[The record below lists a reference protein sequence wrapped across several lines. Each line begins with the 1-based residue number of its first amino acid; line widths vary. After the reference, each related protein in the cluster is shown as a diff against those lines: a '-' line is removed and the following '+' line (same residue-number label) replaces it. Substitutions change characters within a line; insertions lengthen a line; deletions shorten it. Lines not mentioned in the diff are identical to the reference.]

1 MVRPQLQLQQAQWY
15 SASVVLNTT
24 KLQTYKVRVPT
35 SVGLSSK
42 KNWILNLNNYRNA
55 HYQILNKA
63 KINFKTS
70 VTKEIHQLPEFTNI
84 ELIEY
89 KLYRNTKRHCDVAN
103 ICSIVDKFFCDAL
116 VEAGKLP
123 DDNFEYLK
131 NITYSWGGLTDSD
144 SYVDITLKGITK
156 MELVSKITLD
166 KNDVTSAIKDFV
178 IKSFPQFKDA
188 VTLAEITLDKELNCA
203 INLDSRV
210 NEVKSVPSV
219 GEPSG
224 VPSTGSVQD
233 IKPERQAETAV
244 GDGEAEKPADES
256 SIADKPAADKTDA
269 APAEAKPVRKNLFA
283 RPRKTAET
291 NSADSGVETPSN
303 PDTES
308 ANKGMEVAE
317 EPAMEPEVKAASI
330 GASIFGRK
338 KVA

>member
-1 MVRPQLQLQQAQWY
+1 MPN
-15 SASVVLNTT
+15 S
-24 KLQTYKVRVPT
+24 KIQTYSIRVPT
-35 SVGLSSK
+35 SVGLSSRK
-42 KNWILNLNNYRNA
+42 IWILNLNNYRNA

-63 KINFKTS
+63 KVNFKNAVS
-70 VTKEIHQLPEFTNI
+70 EDIHRLPEFESI
-84 ELIEY
+84 DLIEY
-89 KLYRNTKRHCDVAN
+89 KLYRNTKRRCDVGN

-123 DDNFEYLK
+123 DDNFFYLR

-144 SYVDITLKGITK
+144 SYVEITLKGIVK

-188 VTLAEITLDKELNCA
+188 VALAEITLDKELNCA

-210 NEVKSVPSV
+210 NEVKSVPSDR
-219 GEPSG
+219 EPSG
-224 VPSTGSVQD
+224 VSSSRGVQD
-233 IKPERQAETAV
+233 VKPEQQTGAAV
-244 GDGEAEKPADES
+244 GDGKTEEPADEPS
-256 SIADKPAADKTDA
+256 VADKPATDETA
-269 APAEAKPVRKNLFA
+269 SAPAAEAKPVRKNLFA
-283 RPRKTAET
+283 RPRKTTSET
-291 NSADSGVETPSN
+291 NSADSGDNTPSN

-308 ANKGMEVAE
+308 SDSSMEVAE